1 MKNLVVGLI
10 FDNKDRVLLINKE
23 RPEYL
28 KGKLNGVGGKV
39 EDGESD
45 LNAIIRE
52 TKEETNLDIKDW
64 VLYSQV
70 NLTDFKISFF
80 YTTLDS
86 EEIEKY
92 ESLTDEILELH
103 DINNLPDNVLQDIKS
118 SIKYI
123 TNMIL
128 L

>member
-10 FDNKDRVLLINKE
+10 FDNKNRVLLINKE

>member
-10 FDNKDRVLLINKE
+10 FDNKNRVLLINKE

-64 VLYSQV
+64 VLYSQA
-70 NLTDFKISFF
+70 NLKDFKISFF

>member
-1 MKNLVVGLI
+1 MKDLVVGLI
-10 FDNKDRVLLINKE
+10 FDNKNRVLLINKL
-23 RPEYL
+23 RPEFQ

-39 EDGESD
+39 EDGESH

-64 VLYSQV
+64 VLYSQA
-70 NLTDFKISFF
+70 NLKDFKISFF

-103 DINNLPDNVLQDIKS
+103 DINNLPDNVLEDIKS
-118 SIKYI
+118 SVKYI